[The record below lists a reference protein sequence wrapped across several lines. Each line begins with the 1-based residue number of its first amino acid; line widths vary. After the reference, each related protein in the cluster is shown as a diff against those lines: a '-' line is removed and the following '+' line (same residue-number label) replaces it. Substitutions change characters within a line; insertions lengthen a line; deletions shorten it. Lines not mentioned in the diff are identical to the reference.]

1 MSYIVGQVVYA
12 LSNKET
18 GVIPVQIIEIL
29 LRKNL
34 TGEVTSYMVMLP
46 DKKRTVVSL
55 EKLNVEIFTTCKDL
69 EDYMLENTK
78 KGISR
83 VIDSAKSL
91 AGASFE
97 IVSCEKENEAETLGE
112 TIEKELNSSDSKTVE
127 VDLGDGVTGKINLEN
142 I

>member
-1 MSYIVGQVVYA
+1 MSYTVGQVVYA
-12 LSNKET
+12 LSNRET

-46 DKKRTVVSL
+46 DKKRTVVAL
-55 EKLNVEIFTTCKDL
+55 EKLNVEIFTSCKDL
-69 EDYMLENTK
+69 EDYMLENAK
-78 KGISR
+78 KSICN

-91 AGASFE
+91 ASDSFE
-97 IVSCEKENEAETLGE
+97 TTPSEKESEEETPAEA
-112 TIEKELNSSDSKTVE
+112 IEKELNSPDSSTVE
-127 VDLGDGVTGKINLEN
+127 VDLGGGVTGKINLEN

>member
-34 TGEVTSYMVMLP
+34 TGEETSYMVMLP
-46 DKKRTVVSL
+46 DKKRTVVAL
-55 EKLNVEIFTTCKDL
+55 EKLNVEIFTSCKDL
-69 EDYMLENTK
+69 EDYMMENAK
-78 KGISR
+78 KSISS
-83 VIDSAKSL
+83 VIDSSMNL
-91 AGASFE
+91 ASASFE
-97 IVSCEKENEAETLGE
+97 TVSHEKDKEEEAPAE
-112 TIEKELNSSDSKTVE
+112 TIEKELNSSDSRTVE
-127 VDLGDGVTGKINLEN
+127 VDLGDGVTGKINLES